1 MGEERT
7 PPEVREG
14 VRTGIL
20 ASIRQ
25 DVEQRGS
32 RTARF
37 LLAAGVVGVIGAIG
51 ATLLLSGH
59 PYDHHPPWHVTVF
72 TTVWAG
78 LLFVSFAIALL
89 QVRTPSLP
97 LARSATVGILG
108 LGLAGICG
116 ALCPDQHFLHW
127 WSATSVGQALT
138 ETAGL
143 ALSAL
148 CFGFVTTLVFGR
160 PPFSRCCWLPA
171 WRFSRSEPPRGS
183 SSAGSWE
190 AAQAPTWAWRVRF
203 MSVHSLPVPRRNR
216 SRQGDG
222 RFAHRA
228 TTMTAPSVR
237 GPARAAREPGDPR
250 SRSHWSRGERCSW

>member
-59 PYDHHPPWHVTVF
+59 PYHHHPPWHVTVF

-148 CFGFVTTLVFGR
+148 CFGFVTTLVFGAAAAFAVLRDPAR
-160 PPFSRCCWLPA
+160 PIGPLLPA
-171 WRFSRSEPPRGS
+171 AVLAVLLAPGVALQSVGT
-183 SSAGSWE
+183 SAGVFIGWLLGSGAGAYLGVAGAIHVRALLARPE
-190 AAQAPTWAWRVRF
+190 A
-203 MSVHSLPVPRRNR
+203 
-216 SRQGDG
+216 
-222 RFAHRA
+222 
-228 TTMTAPSVR
+228 
-237 GPARAAREPGDPR
+237 
-250 SRSHWSRGERCSW
+250 

>member
-37 LLAAGVVGVIGAIG
+37 LLAAGAVGVIGAIG

-59 PYDHHPPWHVTVF
+59 PYHHHPPWHVTVF

-127 WSATSVGQALT
+127 WSASTVGQPVT
-138 ETAGL
+138 ETTGL

-148 CFGFVTTLVFGR
+148 CFGLVTTMVFGAAAAFAVLRARAR
-160 PPFSRCCWLPA
+160 PVGALLPA
-171 WRFSRSEPPRGS
+171 AVLAVLLAPGVALQSVGT
-183 SSAGSWE
+183 SAGVFIGWLLGTGAGAYLGVAGAIRLRVFLARPE
-190 AAQAPTWAWRVRF
+190 A
-203 MSVHSLPVPRRNR
+203 
-216 SRQGDG
+216 
-222 RFAHRA
+222 
-228 TTMTAPSVR
+228 
-237 GPARAAREPGDPR
+237 
-250 SRSHWSRGERCSW
+250 

>member
-59 PYDHHPPWHVTVF
+59 PYHHHPPWHVTAF

-89 QVRTPSLP
+89 QVRTPTLP

-148 CFGFVTTLVFGR
+148 CFGFVTTLVFGAAAAFAVLRDPAR
-160 PPFSRCCWLPA
+160 PIGPLLPA
-171 WRFSRSEPPRGS
+171 AVLAVLLAPGVALQSVGT
-183 SSAGSWE
+183 SAGVFIGWLLGSGAGAHLGVAGAIHVRALLARPE
-190 AAQAPTWAWRVRF
+190 A
-203 MSVHSLPVPRRNR
+203 
-216 SRQGDG
+216 
-222 RFAHRA
+222 
-228 TTMTAPSVR
+228 
-237 GPARAAREPGDPR
+237 
-250 SRSHWSRGERCSW
+250 